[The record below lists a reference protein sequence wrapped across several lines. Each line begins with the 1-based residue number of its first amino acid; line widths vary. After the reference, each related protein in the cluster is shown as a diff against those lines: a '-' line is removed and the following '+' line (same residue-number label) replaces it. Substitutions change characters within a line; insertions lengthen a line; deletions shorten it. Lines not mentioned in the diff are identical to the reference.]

1 MTVTVPTAVRLHMV
15 VRHWYRRTF
24 NASRHTTFWKLAF
37 VACPQVTPPLTL
49 DELLAITCRIFLDV
63 LAYTTGIAFDHF
75 TNGAVFSDE
84 AASAFGVSFVLF
96 GMCQMLFKEVC
107 IIPFLLLCIR

>member
-1 MTVTVPTAVRLHMV
+1 MSVAIPTAVRLHMV
-15 VRHWYRRTF
+15 VRHWYRRSL
-24 NASRHTTFWKLAF
+24 NASSHRTFRELAF

-63 LAYTTGIAFDHF
+63 LAYTTGIAFDRF

-84 AASAFGVSFVLF
+84 AARAFGVSFVLF
-96 GMCQMLFKEVC
+96 RMCQMLFKEVC